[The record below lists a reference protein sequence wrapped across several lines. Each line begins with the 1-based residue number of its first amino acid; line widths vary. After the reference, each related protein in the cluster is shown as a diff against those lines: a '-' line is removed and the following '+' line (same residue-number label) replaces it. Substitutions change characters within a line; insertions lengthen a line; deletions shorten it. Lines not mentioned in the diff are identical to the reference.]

1 MKFRQLL
8 KDERGQGLTEY
19 ILLVSLIA
27 IALIVI
33 TKFFG
38 REIQMVFRKA
48 ADSLDEVYDW
58 EGYGWQP

>member
-1 MKFRQLL
+1 MHLSHLL

-58 EGYGWQP
+58 EGYGYK